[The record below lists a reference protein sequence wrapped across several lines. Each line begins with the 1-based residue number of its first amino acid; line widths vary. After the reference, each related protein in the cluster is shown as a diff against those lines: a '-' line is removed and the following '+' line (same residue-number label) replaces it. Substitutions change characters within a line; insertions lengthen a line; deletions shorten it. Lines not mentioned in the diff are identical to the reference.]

1 MNKTFIFKGRTENIP
16 VNIEVELELKNDNKN
31 RGLVFSVVGN
41 IYGKGFGYQSGQCQ
55 DSINDMLQGHKTW
68 DIIYK
73 MWKKWHL
80 NGLRAG
86 TKRQRDLLSKYDES
100 ISYDKQKEIL
110 SDNNLLEDDGFV
122 YGREWLFENIEEED
136 LLVIKNLLLGN
147 EGVIR
152 C

>member
-1 MNKTFIFKGRTENIP
+1 MKKTFIFEGKIEEIP
-16 VNIEVELELKNDNKN
+16 VNIEVTLELKNDDKN
-31 RGLVFSVVGN
+31 RGLIFSVVGN

-55 DSINDMLQGHKTW
+55 DSINDILQGHKTW

-80 NGLRAG
+80 NDLRAG
-86 TKRQRDLLSKYDES
+86 TKRQRKLLSKYED

-122 YGREWLFENIEEED
+122 YGTEWLFENIDEED
-136 LLVIKNLLLGN
+136 LLVIKGLILGN
-147 EGVIR
+147 EGAY
-152 C
+152 

>member
-1 MNKTFIFKGRTENIP
+1 MKKTFIFKGRIEDIP
-16 VNIEVELELKNDNKN
+16 VNIEVTLKLKNDDKN

-41 IYGKGFGYQSGQCQ
+41 IYGKGFGYQSVQCQ
-55 DSINDMLQGHKTW
+55 DSINDILQGDITW

-80 NGLRAG
+80 NDLRAG
-86 TKRQRDLLSKYDES
+86 TKKQRDLLSKYEC